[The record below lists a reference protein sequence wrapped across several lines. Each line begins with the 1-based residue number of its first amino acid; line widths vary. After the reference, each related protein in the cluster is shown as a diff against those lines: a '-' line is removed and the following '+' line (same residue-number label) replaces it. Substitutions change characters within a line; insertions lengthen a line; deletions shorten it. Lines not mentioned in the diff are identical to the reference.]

1 MRKVGFI
8 FFLFPAFL
16 WAQDIHFTQ
25 WMHNALFSNPA
36 QSGFL
41 EGTYRIH
48 AQQRSQ
54 WASVSRPYTTTSL
67 GMDMLF
73 KNIGFGGQLLLDKA
87 GTSRL
92 RNTQFTLSGA
102 YEMAGLRGGLQLGFV
117 NRGIDYSD
125 LQFPDQNE
133 SIPSESKS
141 YVDLGIGVLKSL
153 QLTQDKALQ
162 LGMAMNHLNR
172 PNTSFSNFK
181 DPLPMRHQLQAQMQ
195 WELSEYWQLLPSL
208 RYQQQSSS
216 REMQWGTHIA
226 LDLSEYYQKEIEWMG
241 ELFFDGAMQP
251 AYC

>member
-1 MRKVGFI
+1 MRKGVFI
-8 FFLFPAFL
+8 FFLFPALL

-36 QSGFL
+36 QSGFF

-67 GMDMLF
+67 GMDMLV
-73 KNIGFGGQLLLDKA
+73 KNIGLGGQLLLDKA

-92 RNTQFTLSGA
+92 RNTQFTVSGA
-102 YEMAGLRGGLQLGFV
+102 YEMAGWRGGLQLGFV

-141 YVDLGIGVLKSL
+141 YVDLGLGVLKSL
-153 QLTQDKALQ
+153 QLTQDKVVQ
-162 LGMAMNHLNR
+162 LGLAMHHLNR

-181 DPLPMRHQLQAQMQ
+181 DPLPMRHQVQAQMQ
-195 WELSEYWQLLPSL
+195 WELSEYWELLPSL

-216 REMQWGTHIA
+216 REMQWGTHLA
-226 LDLSEYYQKEIEWMG
+226 LDLSDYYQKEIE
-241 ELFFDGAMQP
+241 
-251 AYC
+251 

>member
-1 MRKVGFI
+1 M
-8 FFLFPAFL
+8 
-16 WAQDIHFTQ
+16 
-25 WMHNALFSNPA
+25 
-36 QSGFL
+36 
-41 EGTYRIH
+41 
-48 AQQRSQ
+48 
-54 WASVSRPYTTTSL
+54 
-67 GMDMLF
+67 
-73 KNIGFGGQLLLDKA
+73 
-87 GTSRL
+87 
-92 RNTQFTLSGA
+92 
-102 YEMAGLRGGLQLGFV
+102 V

-241 ELFFDGAMQP
+241 GALFRWGRCSQHIVRCANRKLTHSLYIRLNLSDLVPASNGLGAWEISFHP
-251 AYC
+251 YSKTTNS